1 MAGKHEAVAAGT
13 AHGSDTHSAGVEY
26 CPLEDRANQRTTIL
40 AHLRRRGSIST
51 LEARRWLS
59 IMSPASRIFEL
70 RRRGHNIL
78 TERDPVQKCAR
89 YHLAADSGGGGDAI
103 D

>member
-1 MAGKHEAVAAGT
+1 MAQKHEAVAAGT
-13 AHGSDTHSAGVEY
+13 AHGSDTHSAGTVY
-26 CPLEDRANQRTTIL
+26 CPPEDRANQRAAIL
-40 AHLRRRGSIST
+40 AHLKQHRSIST

-78 TERDPVQKCAR
+78 TERDPVQRCAR
-89 YHLAADSGGGGDAI
+89 YHLPAESGGGSNAGD
-103 D
+103 